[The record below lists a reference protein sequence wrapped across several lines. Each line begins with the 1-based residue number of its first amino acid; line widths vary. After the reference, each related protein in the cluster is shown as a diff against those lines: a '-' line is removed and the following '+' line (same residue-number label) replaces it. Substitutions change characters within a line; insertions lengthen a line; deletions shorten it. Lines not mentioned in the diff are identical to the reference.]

1 MIAVMSDL
9 ERIDRELAALGK
21 PPEAVQPLLDEYGQ
35 RDRSLENVDVVLAAL
50 REGRDPASSP
60 PGAVIER
67 PSFLPLGW
75 DAERKSDPGME
86 PAPTFA
92 AAAVPVEREEIT
104 VTSGL
109 PEEMELGSHT
119 DSEPAAAAPAPVA
132 AAPSFDEPEER
143 PEPVDTQ
150 ESFPPP
156 PPDDPPAPTPARIE
170 ATVQA
175 PAVDDLGEPKP
186 ARRESRPPRPDI
198 QALLDT
204 ELDPR
209 EFPSTNPPPNISRSS
224 LPPTSLPPL
233 PRSSLTPGV
242 APSPPAAQDA
252 DFELL
257 VDDDDIMEID
267 EEAE

>member
-1 MIAVMSDL
+1 MIAAMPDF
-9 ERIDRELAALGK
+9 ERIDRELAAIGSV
-21 PPEAVQPLLDEYGQ
+21 PEAVQPLLDQYGQ
-35 RDRSLENVDVVLAAL
+35 RDRSLENVDVVLTAL

-75 DAERKSDPGME
+75 DAERKSDPGIAA
-86 PAPTFA
+86 APIPV
-92 AAAVPVEREEIT
+92 AAVPQEEIT
-104 VTSGL
+104 VTTGL
-109 PEEMELGSHT
+109 PDEMELPA
-119 DSEPAAAAPAPVA
+119 SEPPAAPAAPAFVESEAPA
-132 AAPSFDEPEER
+132 AIVSAEPAPEPED
-143 PEPVDTQ
+143 PSEPVDTQ

-156 PPDDPPAPTPARIE
+156 PADDPLPQVVSAAPE
-170 ATVQA
+170 ADSQSDA
-175 PAVDDLGEPKP
+175 LAEPKHSNR
-186 ARRESRPPRPDI
+186 ASRPPRADL

-209 EFPSTNPPPNISRSS
+209 EFPSTNPPPNLSRSLPGVS
-224 LPPTSLPPL
+224 LPPPV
-233 PRSSLTPGV
+233 PRGSLTPSE
-242 APSPPAAQDA
+242 PEPQ